1 MLESLDNSN
10 GIQYYGGNDPA
21 KMGGRI
27 KKGQVAGGGRSREQQ
42 RRRERVTLNVANSQ
56 FVRRDVQRTR
66 EQNILRSVERQRN
79 A

>member
-1 MLESLDNSN
+1 MIPQRWEDAL
-10 GIQYYGGNDPA
+10 
-21 KMGGRI
+21 